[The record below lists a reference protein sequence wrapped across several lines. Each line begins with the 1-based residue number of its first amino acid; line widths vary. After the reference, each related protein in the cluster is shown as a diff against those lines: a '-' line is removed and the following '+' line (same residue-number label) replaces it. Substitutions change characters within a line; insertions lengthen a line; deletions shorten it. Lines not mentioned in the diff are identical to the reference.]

1 MVRIIVRLCKVIV
14 AILLTELFA
23 TACIRDEAPNAEA
36 DIIGCMLD
44 QAILNRQ
51 PVIEN
56 DRIILMLRKGTDLT
70 SLAPEFTLTPG
81 ATIDP
86 QSGTHLDFTS
96 PQYYTVTSQDGV
108 WKKTYRVE
116 ATTSALSTLKAGLE
130 HVRLSSD
137 GKYHVFYEL
146 DDNGNP
152 LFDWATA
159 NAGYSLTGA
168 GSKYTDFPTRQ
179 DPDGYIGSCARL
191 ETMRTGS
198 LAERLNKPLAAGNLF
213 LGQFVTLNALMDPLS
228 ATRFGVPFDHVP
240 TSFRGYFRYK
250 AGDVF
255 YKLDKNA
262 PDKLSPVNGRI
273 DEFALYAVFYES
285 TPEKPTLDG
294 NNTLDINNPNI
305 LATAEVTD
313 TRSTDRWKEFDIP
326 FVFRPG
332 KTVDPVKLANGNYN
346 LAIVCA
352 SSADGAQFEGAPGSV
367 LMVDELVIEFK
378 EDED

>member
-1 MVRIIVRLCKVIV
+1 MQLFKV
-14 AILLTELFA
+14 FA
-23 TACIRDEAPNAEA
+23 AVVIAQIMMTACIREEALNAEA
-36 DIIGCMLD
+36 DILD
-44 QAILNRQ
+44 CQLDPAVLNRQ

-86 QSGTHLDFTS
+86 ESGSVHDFTV
-96 PQYYTVTSQDGV
+96 PQYYTVTSEDKV

-116 ATTSALSTLKAGLE
+116 ATTSALSTFKYGLE
-130 HVRLSSD
+130 NVKMSSD
-137 GKYHVFYEL
+137 GKYHVFYEV
-146 DDNGNP
+146 DDNGNH

-168 GSKYTDFPTRQ
+168 GSQFMDYPTRQ
-179 DPDGYIGSCARL
+179 DPDGFIGKCARL
-191 ETMRTGS
+191 ETLRTGS
-198 LAERLNKPLAAGNLF
+198 LAEKLNKPLAAGNLF

-228 ATRFGVPFDHVP
+228 ATKFGVPFDHVP
-240 TSFRGYFRYK
+240 TSFRGYFKYK

-255 YKLDKNA
+255 YKLDKSA
-262 PDKLSPVNGRI
+262 EGKLSPVNGRV

-285 TPEKPTLDG
+285 TAEKPTLDG

-305 LATAEVTD
+305 IATAEVTD

-332 KTVDPVKLANGNYN
+332 KSVDPVKLANGDYN

-352 SSADGAQFEGAPGSV
+352 SSANGAQFEGAPGSV
-367 LMVDELVIEFK
+367 LMVDELVIEFN
-378 EDED
+378 EDKD